1 MMRKRLGALIG
12 LSGLAAATMSA
23 TCFSGSATAAGMQLT
38 VGRPDLTAKILVEVP
53 ATVVCD
59 SLDGAQTLA
68 DSVTVSLKQAS
79 GSSINTGSGHV
90 AGGPFSVFGGVP
102 FLTCDGT
109 TVNTVVVSVVPDAG
123 SGPFHGGPAII
134 TVDAAHSVG
143 TCTFPGFCQS
153 TGSESA
159 HIGPT
164 SIKITG

>member
-1 MMRKRLGALIG
+1 ME
-12 LSGLAAATMSA
+12 
-23 TCFSGSATAAGMQLT
+23 LT
-38 VGRPDLTAKILVEVP
+38 IGRPSLTARILMEVP

-59 SLDGAQTLA
+59 SLGGDQTLS
-68 DSVTVSLKQAS
+68 DSVTVSVRQAS
-79 GSSINTGSGHV
+79 GRTISTGSGHV

-109 TVNTVVVSVVPDAG
+109 TVNTVVVSVLPDAG

-134 TVDAAHSVG
+134 TVDAGHSVG
-143 TCTFPGFCQS
+143 TCVFPGFCQT

-164 SIKITG
+164 AINISG